1 MVWTVKQDCID
12 DIVSNYEA
20 SRDKCNLAWQD
31 LDEAERFNNMSL
43 FKTAIEHLIEAVN
56 YNLYATYYILVR
68 NTAYTPNYAV
78 PYFFTNHTD
87 GVLTMSDILEAM
99 KNAKPHQPLLFMGYL
114 EAYKASVWNATFDET
129 FFADL
134 VRKWLIWG

>member
-1 MVWTVKQDCID
+1 MGWPVKQDCID

-20 SRDKCNLAWQD
+20 SRVKCNLAWQE
-31 LDEAERFNNMSL
+31 LDDAERFNNMSL

-78 PYFFTNHTD
+78 PYFFINHTD
-87 GVLTMSDILEAM
+87 GVLTWKAICEAWIKNDFEGRAPTIAIIDRMRQIL
-99 KNAKPHQPLLFMGYL
+99 
-114 EAYKASVWNATFDET
+114 WDEPFSIT
-129 FFADL
+129 WAA
-134 VRKWLIWG
+134 RPESKIE